1 MQLGLEN
8 KVFVVTAAS
17 SGLGLATAR
26 ELVAE
31 GAKVV
36 LVARRAEVLDDLAGE
51 LGAATLAADLAEA
64 ETPQRAVDL
73 AMERFGRVDGAMV
86 SVGGPPKGSVLGTT
100 DEQWT
105 QAFASVF
112 LPALRTARAVFGAN
126 PAATMGFVLS
136 TSAKAPLPQMAPS
149 NGLRPGLGMLIKQL
163 ADEVGPDGGRAF
175 GLMPGLVATDR
186 LTYLYSQT
194 ADPAAA
200 RAADERNIPLRRLGE
215 PEQFGKVACFLLSDA
230 AGYVSGSVLAVDG
243 GALRTI

>member
-1 MQLGLEN
+1 MQLALEGQ
-8 KVFVVTAAS
+8 VFVVTAAS

-36 LVARRAEVLDDLAGE
+36 LVARRAEVLAQLAEE
-51 LGAATLAADLAEA
+51 LGAATLAADLAA
-64 ETPQRAVDL
+64 VDTPQRAVDL
-73 AMERFGRVDGAMV
+73 ALERFRRIDGALV

-126 PAATMGFVLS
+126 PAARMGFVLS
-136 TSAKAPLPQMAPS
+136 TSAKAPLPMMAPS
-149 NGLRPGLGMLIKQL
+149 NGLRPGLAMLVKQL
-163 ADEVGPDGGRAF
+163 ADEVGPKGGRAF

-186 LTYLYSQT
+186 LTYLYSQAEDPHVART
-194 ADPAAA
+194 ADEA
-200 RAADERNIPLRRLGE
+200 NIPMGRLGKPDE
-215 PEQFGKVACFLLSDA
+215 FGRVACFLLSDA
-230 AGYVSGSVLAVDG
+230 ASYVTGSVLAVDG